1 YYCRYAQAE
10 EAARKALLHYRR
22 AGWPVSACLGTL
34 AASLLN
40 GPTPVSSAIPEC
52 EQLLDGADLNGE
64 ANVLPFLAALQAMKG
79 DFEQARE
86 QLRRARSL
94 YRELG
99 QTAAA
104 EFTCG
109 SVASE
114 IELLAGDE
122 AKALEALE
130 RSRAVLDQIGERAYL
145 ATRTAQV
152 ANPLYRKGILTKAE
166 RSAQ

>member
-1 YYCRYAQAE
+1 LANIAIPVFEEHADDRALGRAWLDVAATEGAYYCRYAQAE

-86 QLRRARSL
+86 QLRR
-94 YRELG
+94 
-99 QTAAA
+99 
-104 EFTCG
+104 
-109 SVASE
+109 
-114 IELLAGDE
+114 
-122 AKALEALE
+122 
-130 RSRAVLDQIGERAYL
+130 
-145 ATRTAQV
+145 
-152 ANPLYRKGILTKAE
+152 
-166 RSAQ
+166 